1 MGRGDIV
8 RPMKSQ
14 ITTSSQSISVHTK
27 RAAWPLALGLAL
39 SGAWLVH
46 TPLLA
51 SEMDERIDSAAK
63 KSYVFK
69 TFLSED
75 PIKVESKDGV
85 VTLTGTVSEDS
96 HKLLAQETVTGLPG
110 VIRVDN
116 QIKVKDTPPKS
127 SDLWLALKVKS
138 ALAFHRNVS
147 GYGTQVD
154 VKGGVVTL
162 KGEAS
167 SLAQKELATEHAQ
180 DVDGIQ
186 EVKNEMTVAAL
197 PPKVPSA
204 LQENIDDASI
214 TGQVHA
220 ALSLHRSTS
229 SYKTTV
235 TTVNGVVTLAGIAK
249 NAAEKDLV
257 SKLVGDINGVKSVV
271 NNMTIKAD

>member
-1 MGRGDIV
+1 
-8 RPMKSQ
+8 MKSQ
-14 ITTSSQSISVHTK
+14 ITQSFQSASSQTK

-51 SEMDERIDSAAK
+51 SEMDDRIDSAAK
-63 KSYVFK
+63 KSFVFK

-75 PIKVESKDGV
+75 SIKVESKDGI

-96 HKLLAQETVTGLPG
+96 HKLLAQETVNSLPG

-116 QIKVKDTPPKS
+116 QIKIKDTPPKR

-147 GYGTQVD
+147 GYDTQVD
-154 VKGGVVTL
+154 VREGVATL
-162 KGEAS
+162 RGEAS
-167 SLAQKELATEHAQ
+167 SLAQKELTTEHVR
-180 DVDGIQ
+180 DVDGI
-186 EVKNEMTVAAL
+186 EDVKNEMTVAAL
-197 PPKVPSA
+197 PPKVPST
-204 LQENIDDASI
+204 LPEIVDDASI
-214 TGQVHA
+214 TAQVHA

-235 TTVNGVVTLAGIAK
+235 TTENGVVTLAGGGQK
-249 NAAEKDLV
+249 R
-257 SKLVGDINGVKSVV
+257 S
-271 NNMTIKAD
+271 